1 MAKYMFVFRGGLVTK
16 PDASPDQ
23 MQAHFQKWVTWF
35 GELQARGEVAGDPL
49 QSGGAT
55 LRGPAKTLTDG
66 PYAEMK
72 DLVGGYAI
80 LEAESQEAAVE
91 LAKGCPIFEDHDNG
105 SVEVRPIADMGN

>member
-16 PDASPDQ
+16 ADASPDQ

-49 QSGGAT
+49 QSGGKT
-55 LRGPAKTLTDG
+55 LRGPHKTESDG

-72 DLVGGYAI
+72 DLVGRYAI
-80 LEAESQEAAVE
+80 LDAASLE
-91 LAKGCPIFEDHDNG
+91 DATQIARGCPIFEDHDNG
-105 SVEVRPIADMGN
+105 SVEVRAIADMSH